1 MDPFKFFIVALVGLL
16 TVILVSLVFAAAMAG
31 YWLTTIAGGIGTVA
45 TIGLIVETLRS

>member
-1 MDPFKFFIVALVGLL
+1 MDPFKIFIVALVGLL

-31 YWLTTIAGGIGTVA
+31 YWLTAIAGGIGTVA